1 VSFVDNASHI
11 VFLILIICLIFSLAM
26 NIILVLRL
34 RRLKTSP
41 KQSVDARQLLH
52 DLTKGRAIVKIE
64 ILDPAELFYRSP
76 KF

>member
-1 VSFVDNASHI
+1 MDSVSLVVLSCLT
-11 VFLILIICLIFSLAM
+11 FLLIFSLAM

-64 ILDPAELFYRSP
+64 ILDPSELFYRSP